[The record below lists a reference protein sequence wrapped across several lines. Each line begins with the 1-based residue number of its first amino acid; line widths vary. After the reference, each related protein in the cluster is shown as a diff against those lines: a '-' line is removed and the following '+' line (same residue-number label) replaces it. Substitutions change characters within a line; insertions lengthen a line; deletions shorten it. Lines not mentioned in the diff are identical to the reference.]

1 MMTYFHVRRIEVDF
15 TKFENEKIWPV
26 VGHGD
31 VVAEGG
37 RVVALRLVQDL
48 ILLWHTRYH
57 QLLAVVR
64 CRADSVRVSGVPDS
78 KDVNMCL
85 ASAIYSVDHFLS

>member
-15 TKFENEKIWPV
+15 TKFENEKIRPV

-48 ILLWHTRYH
+48 ILLRHTRDH

-64 CRADSVRVSGVPDS
+64 CRADSVRVSGISDS
-78 KDVNMCL
+78 KDVNVCF
-85 ASAIYSVDHFLS
+85 ASAVDSVNYFLS

>member
-1 MMTYFHVRRIEVDF
+1 MSYLHVRRIEIDF
-15 TKFENEKIWPV
+15 TKFKNEKVWPV

-48 ILLWHTRYH
+48 ILLRDSRDH

-64 CRADSVRVSGVPDS
+64 CRADPVRVSGVPDPE
-78 KDVNMCL
+78 DIDMCF
-85 ASAIYSVDHFLS
+85 AAAVDSVDYFLS

>member
-1 MMTYFHVRRIEVDF
+1 MMTYLHVRRIEVDF
-15 TKFENEKIWPV
+15 TKFENEKIWPI

-48 ILLWHTRYH
+48 ILLRHTRYH

-64 CRADSVRVSGVPDS
+64 CSADSVRVSGIPDPE
-78 KDVNMCL
+78 DVNMCF
-85 ASAIYSVDHFLS
+85 ASAVYSVDYFLS